1 MQNLVAK
8 NVHFTCILS
17 IMCAKIYAT
26 GMVFVMP
33 LVDTYQKIDMRMKA
47 FNVPPQQVSTY

>member
-1 MQNLVAK
+1 MQNLVEK